1 MERFQFLV
9 LIFIFKFE
17 NLTILIFLFL
27 SHFGFRVFHERCF
40 VIVVDERM
48 CGLKKI
54 QIFVCLVIDIYD
66 FFFCTWSMKNNVKI
80 QI

>member
-1 MERFQFLV
+1 MLNGYNLDGNFLILS

-17 NLTILIFLFL
+17 NLAILIFLFL

-48 CGLKKI
+48 CG
-54 QIFVCLVIDIYD
+54 
-66 FFFCTWSMKNNVKI
+66 
-80 QI
+80 